1 MKLTPYGGV
10 GQIGGNKILLEEG
23 QTRIWLDF
31 GATFNWMQGYFIEY
45 MLPRTA
51 YGLLDYFEFDL
62 LAQLPGLYREDLIA
76 DTDLPYESP
85 RFQAAFLSHAQ

>member
-1 MKLTPYGGV
+1 
-10 GQIGGNKILLEEG
+10 
-23 QTRIWLDF
+23 
-31 GATFNWMQGYFIEY
+31 

-76 DTDLPYESP
+76 GTNLPYESP
-85 RFQAAFLSHAQ
+85 RFQSAFLSHAH